1 MPSLEIVPAENGK
14 AWREFIDLPYRL
26 HGKLPHFVPPLRR
39 EHRELFDRAR
49 HPFFRHAD
57 GALYLARRA
66 GRPVGRIEAVVNHAH
81 NQFHNDRVGFFGGFE
96 CENDREAAD
105 ALLDSAARWLAARGM
120 QVMRGPATHS
130 TNEECGLLIE
140 GFDEPPMIG
149 MPYNPPYYAALLE
162 GFGLAKAKDLY
173 AWEGRA
179 AGQTI
184 PEKIRR
190 VAEIVR
196 KSTGVVVRQVN
207 FADYAAEIR
216 RAMDI
221 YNAAWT
227 RNWGFVPLTE
237 AEFTHAARQ
246 LRPLLERQ
254 PQGTMVAEV
263 DGRPVA
269 FCLALLDINQ
279 ALARVRDGRLFP
291 FGFWRLLRGLKRID
305 QARIMALGILPE
317 FRHRGVD
324 ALLYFELL
332 SLGERLGL
340 RRGEMGWTLEDNRT
354 MNRALL
360 MGARHHK
367 TYRLYDVALARGEDF
382 RLTSARACH

>member
-1 MPSLEIVPAENGK
+1 MPPIEIVPAENGK

-49 HPFFRHAD
+49 HPFFSHAD
-57 GALYLARRA
+57 GALFLARRA

-81 NQFHNDRVGFFGGFE
+81 NEFHNDRVGFFGGFE

-105 ALLDSAARWLAARGM
+105 ALLDSAARWLGARGM
-120 QVMRGPATHS
+120 QTMRGPATHS

-173 AWEGRA
+173 AWEARA

-254 PQGTMVAEV
+254 PAGTMVAEV
-263 DGRPVA
+263 AGRPVA

-340 RRGEMGWTLEDNRT
+340 RRGEMGWTLEDNST

-367 TYRLYDVALARGEDF
+367 TYRLYDVALA
-382 RLTSARACH
+382 